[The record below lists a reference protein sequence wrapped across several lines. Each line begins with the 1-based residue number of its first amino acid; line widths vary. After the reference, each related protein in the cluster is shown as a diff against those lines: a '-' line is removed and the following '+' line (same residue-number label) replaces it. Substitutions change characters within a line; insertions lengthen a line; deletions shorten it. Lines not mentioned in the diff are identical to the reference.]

1 MAILITMPL
10 KVTLVLVLFLM
21 CFPEQD
27 EARTIP
33 LGQNQNRMN
42 NHKDKLFGFGAVQKG
57 EAPPNVPNIPTT
69 TTGDIPSSLM
79 IRQNNLF
86 QLFVTNHHDH
96 INVSPSQHRLLRAA
110 PKPSCPNPGTYIP
123 SSMNHRASPLLSSN
137 QKSTPSSSIPQV
149 YTKFFKHLTMFQLLF
164 RMCILSHFSLYVL
177 RS

>member
-1 MAILITMPL
+1 MPL

-21 CFPEQD
+21 CFPAQD
-27 EARTIP
+27 EARTVP
-33 LGQNQNRMN
+33 PGQNQNRMN

-57 EAPPNVPNIPTT
+57 EAHPNVPNVQT

-79 IRQNNLF
+79 IRQNTKKLF
-86 QLFVTNHHDH
+86 QLFVTDHHDH

-137 QKSTPSSSIPQV
+137 QKSTPSSSIP
-149 YTKFFKHLTMFQLLF
+149 
-164 RMCILSHFSLYVL
+164 
-177 RS
+177 